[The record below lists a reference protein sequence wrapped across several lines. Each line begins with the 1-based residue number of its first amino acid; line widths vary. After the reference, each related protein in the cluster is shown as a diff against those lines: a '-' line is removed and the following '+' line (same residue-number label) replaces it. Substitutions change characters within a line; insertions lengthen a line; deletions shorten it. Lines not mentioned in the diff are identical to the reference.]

1 MKSFSSA
8 INKTGKK
15 FAPKAPARRAPAAPA
30 RRPSVTQQ
38 SPAETPQPKSTPETS
53 SNNEASVET
62 APVVT
67 ETERPAVTELPPPAV
82 AATEPI
88 QPPAPA
94 PATAQTPVTIPN
106 SSAKSTAI
114 PKPTAISKPTPIPRT
129 PISRPTPI
137 SKPTTIPK
145 PTPSPKSTLITKPT
159 SIPSP
164 QKRKAQAVEQSE
176 PVTTVPPTPPSTQP
190 SPPVTTSANDSQT
203 ADDQGPEQAL
213 LDYARIEAARAAGD
227 LVDSTEPQPKPS
239 TQPTSQTTHT
249 DAPPA
254 KRAKKAVPIPKAKPN
269 RKKSTS
275 ATPSASGS
283 RRGSQ
288 SVVSTIEGPTGTSDI
303 SGISTPDPATK
314 PKKRKYS
321 KAEASDAD
329 GSEKPKRPRKK
340 REPTPEEAE
349 GVEILPNVMKMSELC
364 KDLRTG
370 RKSKREVELRRM
382 EQEAEEKKKSGGGTP
397 VKEPEPEKVEEPVVW
412 KPRNGPRMTV
422 VNGEIQLDNT
432 SLQVD
437 RHADAARELGELEDV
452 EENSL
457 TRKINSASFGKRS
470 KAETWDEEMTELFYR
485 GLRMFGTDFMVISKM
500 FPGRSRRQIKLKFNN
515 EERRDP
521 QRIKDTLL
529 GPREMITIAA
539 YSEMTN
545 TTYDDPKAVQQE
557 LDEEK
562 KRIEEQHTKEQ
573 ELQAEL
579 LRNPTGGDANDGKND
594 KAPVKKS
601 RKKQVKSDGGGGTE
615 EVLGSIDDIPTA

>member
-1 MKSFSSA
+1 MESTETQPQPSVQP
-8 INKTGKK
+8 
-15 FAPKAPARRAPAAPA
+15 APK
-30 RRPSVTQQ
+30 
-38 SPAETPQPKSTPETS
+38 
-53 SNNEASVET
+53 
-62 APVVT
+62 
-67 ETERPAVTELPPPAV
+67 
-82 AATEPI
+82 
-88 QPPAPA
+88 
-94 PATAQTPVTIPN
+94 
-106 SSAKSTAI
+106 
-114 PKPTAISKPTPIPRT
+114 
-129 PISRPTPI
+129 
-137 SKPTTIPK
+137 
-145 PTPSPKSTLITKPT
+145 
-159 SIPSP
+159 
-164 QKRKAQAVEQSE
+164 
-176 PVTTVPPTPPSTQP
+176 
-190 SPPVTTSANDSQT
+190 
-203 ADDQGPEQAL
+203 
-213 LDYARIEAARAAGD
+213 
-227 LVDSTEPQPKPS
+227 
-239 TQPTSQTTHT
+239 TTHI

-254 KRAKKAVPIPKAKPN
+254 KRAKKAVPTPKVKPN

-275 ATPSASGS
+275 AAPSASGS

-288 SVVSTIEGPTGTSDI
+288 SVVSSVEGPIGTSDI
-303 SGISTPDPATK
+303 SGTSTPDPATK

-321 KAEASDAD
+321 KAETLDAD
-329 GSEKPKRPRKK
+329 GNEKPKRPRKK

-370 RKSKREVELRRM
+370 RKSKREVELRKLD
-382 EQEAEEKKKSGGGTP
+382 QEAEAKKKAGGGTP
-397 VKEPEPEKVEEPVVW
+397 VKEPEPEPEKEQPVAW

-452 EENSL
+452 EENSW

-470 KAETWDEEMTELFYR
+470 KAETWDEELTDLFYR
-485 GLRMFGTDFMVISKM
+485 GLRMFGTDFQVISKM

-529 GPREMITIAA
+529 GPREHITIAA

-557 LDEEK
+557 LDDEK
-562 KRIEEQHTKEQ
+562 KRIEEQHTKEK
-573 ELQAEL
+573 ELQQEL

-594 KAPVKKS
+594 KAPPKKS
-601 RKKQVKSDGGGGTE
+601 RKKVKSDGGGGTE